1 MAKISDKGIS
11 LNSMPKEKMNPSKD
25 FSMFS
30 KCSFATTS
38 SMFFK

>member
-1 MAKISDKGIS
+1 MGNIDKGIS
-11 LNSMPKEKMNPSKD
+11 PNIPKEKMNPAKD